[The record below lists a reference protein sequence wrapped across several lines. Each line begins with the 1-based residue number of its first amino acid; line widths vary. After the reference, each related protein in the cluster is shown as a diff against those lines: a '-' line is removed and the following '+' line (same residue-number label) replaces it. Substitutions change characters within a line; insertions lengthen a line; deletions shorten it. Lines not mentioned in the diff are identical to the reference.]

1 MRDAAILASMALC
14 LFCLWVTARNDLKRL
29 FGISRTVRAVV
40 IGHRRMPD
48 DQPSYS
54 AVLRFSA
61 EGAEHEVVDQLCH
74 ATPQPPIGTELDLT
88 YPVGR
93 PDLARVPR
101 PLAWSFVYAVLIGTT
116 VLLGGLLFGYIDP
129 KG

>member
-1 MRDAAILASMALC
+1 MREGMILAGLALC
-14 LFCLWVTARNDLKRL
+14 LLCLWVTARNDLKRL
-29 FGISRTVRAVV
+29 FGISRSVRATV

-48 DQPSYS
+48 DHPSYC

-74 ATPQPPIGTELDLT
+74 AAPQPPIGSELDLT

-93 PDLARVPR
+93 PDLARVSR
-101 PLAWSFVYAVLIGTT
+101 PLTWAFVYVFLIGTT
-116 VLLGGLLFGYIDP
+116 VLLAALLLGYIDP
-129 KG
+129 GS

>member
-1 MRDAAILASMALC
+1 MREAAILAGMAVC

-29 FGISRTVRAVV
+29 LGISRTVRAVV
-40 IGHRRMPD
+40 TGHRRMPD
-48 DQPSYS
+48 DHPSYS

-61 EGAEHEVVDQLCH
+61 EGAEHEVIDQICH
-74 ATPQPPIGTELDLT
+74 AKPQPPIGTELDLT

-101 PLAWSFVYAVLIGTT
+101 PLIWTFVYAVLIGTT
-116 VLLGGLLFGYIDP
+116 VLLGALLLGYIDP